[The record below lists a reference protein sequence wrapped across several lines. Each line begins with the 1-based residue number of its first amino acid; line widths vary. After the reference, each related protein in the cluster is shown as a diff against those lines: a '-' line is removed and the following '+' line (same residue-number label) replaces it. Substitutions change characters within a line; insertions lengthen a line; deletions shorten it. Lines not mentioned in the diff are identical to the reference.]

1 MKALLL
7 KDWLVMK
14 AQYKFYVLVFLFIG
28 IIGLLSD
35 TGYMNAYAMIIMS
48 TVSTSLLQNDETC
61 RWLQYADVTPLT
73 RKQVVKEKYTMNLLL
88 LTATCLLMAVFRL
101 AAGLIHGNPAE
112 AMTEML
118 SVICLFVTVGTLMT
132 GVSFPLLFRLGMMK
146 GKVIALVLYGVI
158 GGIMA
163 GGYVMLTM
171 QWFLGGAEIHVPVLT
186 VIAAVCLVVV
196 YPVSYVLAVRW
207 YARREL
213 V

>member
-1 MKALLL
+1 MKALFL

-14 AQYKFYVLVFLFIG
+14 AQYKFYILVFLFIG
-28 IIGLLSD
+28 VIGLLSD
-35 TGYMNAYAMIIMS
+35 AGYMNAYAMIIMS

-73 RKQVVKEKYTMNLLL
+73 RKQVVTEKYTMNLLL
-88 LTATCLLMAVFRL
+88 LMATCLLMAVFRL
-101 AAGLIHGNPAE
+101 IAGLIHGNPAE
-112 AMTEML
+112 AMAEML

-132 GVSFPLLFRLGMMK
+132 GISFPLLFRLGMMK
-146 GKVIALVLYGVI
+146 GKIVALVLYGVI
-158 GGIMA
+158 GGVMA

-171 QWFLGGAEIHVPVLT
+171 QWFLGGTEIHVPVLA

-207 YARREL
+207 YERREL

>member
-73 RKQVVKEKYTMNLLL
+73 RKQVVTEKYTMNLLL
-88 LTATCLLMAVFRL
+88 LAATCLLMSFFRL
-101 AAGLIHGNPAE
+101 MAGLIHGNPAE
-112 AMTEML
+112 AMAEML
-118 SVICLFVTVGTLMT
+118 SVVCLFVTVGTLMT
-132 GVSFPLLFRLGMMK
+132 GISFPLLFRLGMMK
-146 GKVIALVLYGVI
+146 GKMIALVLYGVI
-158 GGIMA
+158 GGVMA
-163 GGYVMLTM
+163 GGYVVLTL
-171 QWFLGGAEIHVPVLT
+171 QWFVGGAEIHIPVLA
-186 VIAAVCLVVV
+186 VIAVVCLFVV

-207 YARREL
+207 YERREL